1 MALRPRAIP
10 SSIVSRYDSQALEV
24 GLRPGGAVANSAPK
38 SVITS
43 LAGFAVGGSRLT
55 GSAALAASE
64 SVITPLAGFAGVRP
78 HLPGGRKATPAA
90 FKYVAAVSRR
100 TPVARWMR
108 RSDHPSRPNAMTCCL
123 FSSLKTLLTSSE
135 GELSA
140 SLRIGRQSANASDS
154 SVPGKQ
160 GIHIFADAVAEIV
173 ADDADAI

>member
-1 MALRPRAIP
+1 VKPQVSTRSCQIAMALRPRAIP

-64 SVITPLAGFAGVRP
+64 SVITPLAGFAGARP
-78 HLPGGRKATPAA
+78 HLPGGRKAIPAA

-135 GELSA
+135 GIALAFEST
-140 SLRIGRQSANASDS
+140 S
-154 SVPGKQ
+154 
-160 GIHIFADAVAEIV
+160 
-173 ADDADAI
+173 